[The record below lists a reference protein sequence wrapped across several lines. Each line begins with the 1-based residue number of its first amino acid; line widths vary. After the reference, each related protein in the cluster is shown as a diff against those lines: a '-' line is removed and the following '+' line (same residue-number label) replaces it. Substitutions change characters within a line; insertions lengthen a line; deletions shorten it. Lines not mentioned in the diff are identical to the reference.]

1 MSKRVSLKDIW
12 HKLETIT
19 QIVLIAVPLLVI
31 DLIVIN
37 VIEVKELS
45 FILNYT
51 TKFDLAMI
59 RLALL
64 VLFVLVDIGI
74 AVIILI
80 IYKLIEDIRLS
91 YRAAKRDSLEV
102 EINKFID
109 NARTNQ
115 EVQRLLD
122 DTQKDLHL
130 RDMTDNFVRLYDND
144 FKEYMLPINLVLDD
158 EGKEIVKTYLRL
170 RV

>member
-1 MSKRVSLKDIW
+1 MNKRVSLKDTW
-12 HKLETIT
+12 HRLETIT
-19 QIVLIAVPLLVI
+19 QIALIAIPLLVV
-31 DLIVIN
+31 DLIVVN
-37 VIEVKELS
+37 VIEVKGLS
-45 FILNYT
+45 FILDYT

-64 VLFVLVDIGI
+64 VLFALVDIGI
-74 AVIILI
+74 AVIVLL
-80 IYKLIEDIRLS
+80 IYKLIEDVRLS
-91 YRAAKRDSLEV
+91 YRAVKRDSLEV

-122 DTQKDLHL
+122 NTQKDLHI

-144 FKEYMLPINLVLDD
+144 FKEYMLPINLVLNE
-158 EGKEIVKTYLRL
+158 EGKEVVKEYLRL
-170 RV
+170 KA